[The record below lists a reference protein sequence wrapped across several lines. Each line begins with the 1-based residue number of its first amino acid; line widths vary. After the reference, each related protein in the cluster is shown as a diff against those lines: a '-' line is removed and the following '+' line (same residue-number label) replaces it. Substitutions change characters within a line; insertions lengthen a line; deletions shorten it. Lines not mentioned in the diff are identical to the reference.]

1 MCVYRLQYEIILSDC
16 FILASDERTKAW
28 QRGYDCSH
36 TLTNIFHHLVDL
48 LSAATAEGPKSKVSS
63 GGSVG
68 RVWWEE
74 GEGEEEREQ
83 RRRGEQAAR
92 NARLMY
98 NLQQQVTLLIVL
110 WSWKF

>member
-1 MCVYRLQYEIILSDC
+1 M
-16 FILASDERTKAW
+16 
-28 QRGYDCSH
+28 
-36 TLTNIFHHLVDL
+36 
-48 LSAATAEGPKSKVSS
+48 KVSS

-98 NLQQQVTLLIVL
+98 NLQQQVTAV
-110 WSWKF
+110 